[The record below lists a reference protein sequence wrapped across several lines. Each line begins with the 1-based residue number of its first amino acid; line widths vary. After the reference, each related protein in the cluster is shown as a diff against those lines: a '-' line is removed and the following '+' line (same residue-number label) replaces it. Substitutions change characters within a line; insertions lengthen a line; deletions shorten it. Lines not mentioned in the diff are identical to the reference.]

1 MKISTKQI
9 TLVGILSAIT
19 GVMAATGLGFFSV
32 PNISGAMTIMHI
44 PTIIAGAL
52 GGPIVGGFTGLIFGA
67 SSFYYFGATVGYNII
82 IIFIPRIFV
91 GIISALTFKL
101 LVKKNIYLAAG
112 MAGFV
117 GTLMNT
123 IGVIGLILA
132 FNLYPLSAL
141 LPILAV
147 NFPIELVVGTIISAT
162 IIPVIFRVIKKEA

>member
-67 SSFYYFGATVGYNII
+67 SSFYYFGASVGYNVI
-82 IIFIPRIFV
+82 IIFLPRILV
-91 GIISALTFKL
+91 GIFSALVFKL
-101 LVKKNIYLAAG
+101 CVRKNIYFAAA

-117 GTLMNT
+117 GTVTNT
-123 IGVIGLILA
+123 VGVIGLILL
-132 FNLYPLSAL
+132 FNLYPLSTVI
-141 LPILAV
+141 PILAL
-147 NFPIELVVGTIISAT
+147 NFPIEVIAGILISIA
-162 IIPVIFRVIKKEA
+162 ILPVLHRVIKKEV